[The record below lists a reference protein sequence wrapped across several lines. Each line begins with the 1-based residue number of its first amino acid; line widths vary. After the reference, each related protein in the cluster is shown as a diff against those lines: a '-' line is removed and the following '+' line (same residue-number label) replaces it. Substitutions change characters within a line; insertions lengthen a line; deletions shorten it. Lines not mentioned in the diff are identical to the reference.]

1 MSRSQRPCRNSI
13 STWSG
18 RMSAAVGTALV
29 AAALCAAAVRAEAYE
44 PASPRSGPDPIEAG
58 TRSVRVFR
66 DADGLPQSTVHAIT
80 LDGSGLLWIG
90 TQDGAAVYNGRD
102 WRIVDLPTRTRS
114 NFVRTILPSPD
125 GSLWFGTQEVG
136 LYRLDG
142 EVWTEIPL
150 GVLQPSVVRVN
161 ALARAPNADAAEV
174 WVATHD
180 HGLIAVGSGE
190 SKAYGTAEGLPSKRV
205 WGVHV
210 SADRDGAVT
219 VWAGTESGPA
229 CLRPGQSRF
238 STGPDFP
245 GSSVN
250 SFLETEEQDGTRT
263 LWVGTYGAGL
273 ARLRAGVWSTVTTKD
288 GLPSDFLTSL
298 TADRS
303 GHGAGTIWVGTDGG
317 GVARVREG
325 RIDVL
330 DTGSGLPSDA
340 VYAILETE
348 AEQGVSA
355 LWVGTRNGG
364 LARVRDDLW
373 RSFKPIPSP
382 VTLPVTAILETQERD
397 GTPVIWLGTDGG
409 GLARLHRGRWTV
421 FDVSSR
427 ALRSNHVLCLLET
440 RAVTDEPN
448 LWVGTRNGGLS
459 QYTNG
464 RWTVHDRASG
474 ALPNDLVQSL
484 LETADE
490 SGEPVLLAGTRGG
503 LAVLRNGR
511 WSTLT
516 TTSGLP
522 GSSVLSLIEIRDDTG
537 SRTVWLGTNHGLAR
551 QSGERFEKVDLP
563 LGLLNDTVQTLAV
576 TAGHGNPTLWAG
588 TDGGGVAVIDLG
600 AGAGG
605 GTVLNDTSS
614 PALPNN
620 VIYDI
625 VEDGA
630 GRLYVLTNR
639 GVVRLDPRGRR
650 VAEWATYTFTVD
662 DGLPS
667 NQGNRGAGM
676 IDRAGR
682 VWVGTVGGAAVL
694 DPAAVRLDQTAKRLR
709 LEARYLTRNAA
720 ATLTHEHELSYSQ
733 NHVTF
738 TGTLLAYFR
747 EADTRYRSQLV
758 GLESVPSEWREEPTR
773 EFPRLPDGK
782 YLFRI
787 WGRDYAGNVSGPV
800 EMAFSIRPAPWRTW
814 WAFLF
819 YGVALGGAVVGT
831 IRLRLRSHRT
841 RETHLSELVDARTRE
856 LREANQLLI
865 ELSYVDALTG
875 IANRRRFE
883 ERFGQEWRR
892 AIRARS
898 PLSLIM
904 IDIDG
909 FKAFNDA
916 YGHPVG
922 DECLRQVASAL
933 ADSLPRAGDSLARY
947 GGEEFAVI
955 LPLTELAGAMKVAE
969 QLRQRVE
976 QLAISDQP
984 SPFHVVTISCGVAVS
999 LPTTSQLAQD
1009 LIRLADD
1016 ALYTAKQAG
1025 KNCTRAEAAET
1036 DA

>member
-1 MSRSQRPCRNSI
+1 MSRSQRPCRNGV

-18 RMSAAVGTALV
+18 GVSAAVGTALAVV
-29 AAALCAAAVRAEAYE
+29 ALSTAPVCVEAQERA
-44 PASPRSGPDPIEAG
+44 SQPRAQDPIEAG

-66 DADGLPQSTVHAIT
+66 DADGLPQNTVHAIT
-80 LDGSGLLWIG
+80 LDSGGLLWIG

-102 WRIVDLPTRTRS
+102 WRTVNLPTRTRS

-136 LYRLDG
+136 LWRLDG

-150 GVLQPSVVRVN
+150 GALQPSVVRVN
-161 ALARAPNADAAEV
+161 ALARAPNADAGEV

-190 SKAYGTAEGLPSKRV
+190 PKAYGTAEGLPSKRV

-210 SADRDGAVT
+210 SADRDGAAT
-219 VWAGTESGPA
+219 VWAGTESGLA

-238 STGPDFP
+238 STAPDFP
-245 GSSVN
+245 RASVN

-263 LWVGTYGAGL
+263 LWVGTYGGGL

-303 GHGAGTIWVGTDGG
+303 GDGTGAIWAGTDGG

-325 RIDVL
+325 QIDVL
-330 DTGSGLPSDA
+330 DTASGLPSDA

-373 RSFKPIPSP
+373 RSFKPVPSP

-409 GLARLHRGRWTV
+409 GLARLHRGRWAV
-421 FDVSSR
+421 FDVSSG
-427 ALRSNHVLCLLET
+427 ALRSNHVLCLLESRSST
-440 RAVTDEPN
+440 PAPSV
-448 LWVGTRNGGLS
+448 WVGTRNGGLS
-459 QYTNG
+459 QYTDG

-484 LETADE
+484 LETTDH
-490 SGEPVLLAGTRGG
+490 SGKPTLLVGTRGG
-503 LAVLRNGR
+503 LAVLRDGR
-511 WSTLT
+511 WSSVLT
-516 TTSGLP
+516 TDGLP
-522 GSSVLSLIEIRDDTG
+522 GSSVLSVLETRDGTG
-537 SRTVWLGTNHGLAR
+537 SRAVWLGTNHGLAR
-551 QSGERFEKVDLP
+551 RSGERFVKVDLP

-576 TAGHGNPTLWAG
+576 TAGHEGPTLWAG
-588 TDGGGVAVIDLG
+588 TDGGGVALIDLSTGEG
-600 AGAGG
+600 A
-605 GTVLNDTSS
+605 VLSDTST

-625 VEDGA
+625 VEDGS

-639 GVVRLDPRGRR
+639 GVARLEPRGRQI
-650 VAEWATYTFTVD
+650 AEWASYTFTVD

-694 DPAAVRLDQTAKRLR
+694 DPAAVRLDQATKQLR

-720 ATLTHEHELSYSQ
+720 ATLTRGHELSYSQ

-738 TGTLLAYFR
+738 TGTLLSYFR

-758 GLESVPSEWREEPTR
+758 GLESVPSEWSQEPTR

-800 EMAFSIRPAPWRTW
+800 ETAFSIRPAPWRTW

-819 YGVALGGAVVGT
+819 YGVTLGGAVVGT

-841 RETHLSELVDARTRE
+841 REAHLSELVDARTRE

-916 YGHPVG
+916 YGHPAG

-955 LPLTELAGAMKVAE
+955 LPLTEISGAMKVAE

-976 QLAISDQP
+976 QLAISDRP
-984 SPFHVVTISCGVAVS
+984 SPFRVVTISCGVATS

-1016 ALYTAKQAG
+1016 ALYKAKQAG
-1025 KNCTRAEAAET
+1025 KNCTRAETGET
-1036 DA
+1036 RG

>member
-1 MSRSQRPCRNSI
+1 V
-13 STWSG
+13 
-18 RMSAAVGTALV
+18 SAVVGTAGV
-29 AAALCAAAVRAEAYE
+29 VVALCAALARADAQDVG
-44 PASPRSGPDPIEAG
+44 SPQGSTDPIDAG

-80 LDGSGLLWIG
+80 LDSSGLLWIG

-102 WRIVDLPTRTRS
+102 WRIVDLPTRARS
-114 NFVRTILPSPD
+114 NFVRAILPFPD

-136 LYRLDG
+136 LWRLDG
-142 EVWTEIPL
+142 EVWSEVPL
-150 GVLQPSVVRVN
+150 GVLHPSIVRVN
-161 ALARAPNADAAEV
+161 ALARAPEADAGEV

-180 HGLIAVGSGE
+180 HGLIAVSNAGST
-190 SKAYGTAEGLPSKRV
+190 AYGTAEGLPSERV
-205 WGVHV
+205 WGVHL
-210 SADRDGAVT
+210 SAGRSGDVT
-219 VWAGTESGPA
+219 VWAGTEGGLA
-229 CLRPGQSRF
+229 CLPPGQSRF
-238 STGPDFP
+238 STGPGFP
-245 GSSVN
+245 RTSVN
-250 SFLETEEQDGTRT
+250 SFLETEEKDGTRT
-263 LWVGTYGAGL
+263 LWVGTYGGGL

-325 RIDVL
+325 RIEVL
-330 DTGSGLPSDA
+330 DTVSGLPSDA
-340 VYAILETE
+340 VYAVLETT
-348 AEQGVSA
+348 AEEGVSA

-382 VTLPVTAILETQERD
+382 TTLPVTAVLETRERD

-421 FDVSSR
+421 FDVSSG

-440 RAVTDEPN
+440 RAATREPSV
-448 LWVGTRNGGLS
+448 WVGTRNGGLS

-484 LETADE
+484 LETSDE
-490 SGEPVLLAGTRGG
+490 SGEPLVLVGTRDG
-503 LAVLRNGR
+503 LAVLRGGR
-511 WSTLT
+511 WSSLT
-516 TTSGLP
+516 TTDGLP
-522 GSSVLSLIEIRDDTG
+522 GSSVLSMIEAPGGTG
-537 SRTVWLGTNHGLAR
+537 SRTVWLGTNRGLAR
-551 QSGERFEKVDLP
+551 RSGERFEKVELP
-563 LGLLNDTVQTLAV
+563 PGLLNDTVQTLAV
-576 TAGHGNPTLWAG
+576 TTGHGGPALWAG
-588 TDGGGVAVIDLG
+588 TDGGGVAVTDLSP
-600 AGAGG
+600 GG
-605 GTVLNDTSS
+605 GGFVLNDTST

-630 GRLYVLTNR
+630 GRPYVLTNR
-639 GVVRLDPRGRR
+639 GVTRLEPRGRR
-650 VAEWATYTFTVD
+650 LAEWATYTFTVD

-667 NQGNRGAGM
+667 NQGNRGAAM
-676 IDRAGR
+676 IDRTGR

-694 DPAAVRLDQTAKRLR
+694 DPSAVSLDGAAKRLR
-709 LEARYLTRNAA
+709 LEARFLTRNCA
-720 ATLTHEHELSYSQ
+720 ATLVHGHALEYFQ

-738 TGTLLAYFR
+738 TGSLLSYFR
-747 EADTRYRSQLV
+747 ETDTRYRSQLV
-758 GLESVPSEWREEPTR
+758 GLESVPSEWRSEPTR
-773 EFPRLPDGK
+773 EFPRLPDGD
-782 YLFRI
+782 YLFRV
-787 WGRDYAGNVSGPV
+787 WGRDYAGNISGPV

-814 WAFLF
+814 WAFVL
-819 YGVALGGAVVGT
+819 YGVALASAVVGT
-831 IRLRLRSHRT
+831 IRLRLRSHRI
-841 RETHLSELVDARTRE
+841 REAQLSELVDARTRE

-883 ERFGQEWRR
+883 ERLGQEWRR

-916 YGHPVG
+916 YGHPAG

-955 LPLTELAGAMKVAE
+955 LPLTELAGALKVAE
-969 QLRQRVE
+969 QLRRRVE
-976 QLAISDQP
+976 ELAISDRP
-984 SPFHVVTISCGVAVS
+984 SPFHVVTISCGVATS

-1009 LIRLADD
+1009 LIRLADE
-1016 ALYTAKQAG
+1016 ALYKAKQAG
-1025 KNCTRAEAAET
+1025 KNRTRAEATET
-1036 DA
+1036 SG